1 MLNHIIYSIISIT
14 YNALK
19 KQVHRTCFCYLCAG
33 DGDLPSRKRSGGSFL
48 GKSGEAMLSPDR
60 SDFGSK
66 SLRLGPT
73 WVQVPSRTKKAG

>member
-14 YNALK
+14 YNAQQ

-33 DGDLPSRKRSGGSFL
+33 DGDLPFRKRSGGSFS

-60 SDFGSK
+60 RLALQGGDLEPMGSRG
-66 SLRLGPT
+66 SGL
-73 WVQVPSRTKKAG
+73 Q